1 MAERSYRVKV
11 GDTSYRWSRR
21 HLKGT
26 IETQAPN
33 IGISDPVCDDEEEST
48 IDSPVTNTTV
58 MAEHTSE
65 KLNVKESVQESLC
78 KSHRVCRQPDQY
90 GEWT

>member
-1 MAERSYRVKV
+1 MEA
-11 GDTSYRWSRR
+11 
-21 HLKGT
+21 
-26 IETQAPN
+26 QAPD
-33 IGISDPVCDDEEEST
+33 IGISDPVCDDEEECT
-48 IDSPVTNTTV
+48 ITSPVTKITV

-65 KLNVKESVQESLC
+65 KPYVKESVQESVC